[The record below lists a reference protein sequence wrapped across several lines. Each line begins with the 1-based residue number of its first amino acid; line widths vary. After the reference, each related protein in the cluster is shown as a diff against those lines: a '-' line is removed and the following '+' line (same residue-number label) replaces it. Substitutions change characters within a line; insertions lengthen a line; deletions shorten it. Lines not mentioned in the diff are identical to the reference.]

1 MNPVVKHRGTLI
13 FKGGHSTASTQVKP
27 GNLKSRPVVE
37 PSHTPK
43 FISGDGRIVCSGV
56 TVQGMESKFKEQLKP
71 GDMITIFHPQTLLE
85 ESRMVI
91 NVLSQRSLVIQTPFS
106 SDFVTTVEYR
116 IVRARTEDSSELE
129 ETLKKEEQL
138 SSGEHVRKLDDSSI
152 QPDQVLTYREKVGMS
167 YRTVSMKVDP
177 NMSKEELLDLQTKK
191 SHDRYC

>member
-1 MNPVVKHRGTLI
+1 
-13 FKGGHSTASTQVKP
+13 
-27 GNLKSRPVVE
+27 
-37 PSHTPK
+37 
-43 FISGDGRIVCSGV
+43 
-56 TVQGMESKFKEQLKP
+56 
-71 GDMITIFHPQTLLE
+71 
-85 ESRMVI
+85 MVI
-91 NVLSQRSLVIQTPFS
+91 NVLSQRSLVIQIPFS

-129 ETLKKEEQL
+129 GTLKKEEQL